1 MTRDRLVSQAKP
13 IDESDFNTF
22 LERVDKEEHKKAFS
36 LMYYEGTSLRD
47 VTKKLNIPR
56 STLQHK
62 LSRLSKW
69 TMLGLKASYIR
80 NMLNKGHSL
89 SQISD
94 KLKENNKRQSE
105 QEYKKQRKLRKY
117 MDLKTRW
124 LVLKRDDFK
133 CKACGRNSKETILSV
148 DHINSIRNGGDND
161 LKNYQTLCR
170 DCNLGKGKESYDVK
184 NNSSFIPNNLEQGK
198 VYKEVSS

>member
-1 MTRDRLVSQAKP
+1 MTRDRLVSKAKP
-13 IDESDFNTF
+13 IDESDFNRF

-36 LMYYEGTSLRD
+36 LMYYEGISLRD

-69 TMLGLKASYIR
+69 TMLSLKASYIR

-105 QEYKKQRKLRKY
+105 EEYKKQKQARKGIDLR
-117 MDLKTRW
+117 TRW
-124 LVLKRDDFK
+124 LVLKRDNFK
-133 CKACGRNSKETILSV
+133 CRACGRDSNETILSV
-148 DHINSIRNGGDND
+148 DHINSIKNGGDNNLD
-161 LKNYQTLCR
+161 NYQTLCR
-170 DCNLGKGKESYDVK
+170 DCNLGKGKESYEVK
-184 NNSSFIPNNLEQGK
+184 YE
-198 VYKEVSS
+198 